1 MTVNNFL
8 ENELKKI
15 FGNDDMFSNTK
26 YVSGSCYGEL
36 DNDLKVKCRITD
48 SSVYQDYDTVEISII
63 NRKEGV
69 VEAHSIK
76 FVDIWGRFP
85 VPNNPN
91 FPDGIVPH
99 IWVYNGKTEW
109 YSPIPKDNQY
119 MMLRKCIRDYL
130 DIFRDNR
137 LEREQKPSIKK
148 QLADKKKTQSRKIVK
163 SKQNDLEV

>member
-69 VEAHSIK
+69 VDAHSIK
-76 FVDIWGRFP
+76 FVDIWG
-85 VPNNPN
+85 
-91 FPDGIVPH
+91 
-99 IWVYNGKTEW
+99 
-109 YSPIPKDNQY
+109 
-119 MMLRKCIRDYL
+119 
-130 DIFRDNR
+130 
-137 LEREQKPSIKK
+137 
-148 QLADKKKTQSRKIVK
+148 
-163 SKQNDLEV
+163 